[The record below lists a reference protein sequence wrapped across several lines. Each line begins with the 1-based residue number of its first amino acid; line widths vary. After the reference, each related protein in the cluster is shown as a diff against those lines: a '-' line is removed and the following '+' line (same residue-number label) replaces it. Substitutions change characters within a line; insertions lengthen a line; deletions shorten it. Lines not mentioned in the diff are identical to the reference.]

1 MSALVGETVVM
12 RLLVGRDQFDVPIYE
27 DTEINNCVITPK
39 GTGGGINNNYF
50 FSSEKI
56 SILAPVFL
64 PPIDD
69 KAQFIVRGESYSM
82 DGLQFDHKSVFGTG
96 AGGTEIPVTRTE
108 I

>member
-1 MSALVGETVVM
+1 MSALVGETVLM
-12 RLLVGRDQFDVPIYE
+12 RVITGRDQWDKPIYE
-27 DTEINNCVITPK
+27 ETEINNCVIVPK
-39 GTGGGINNNYF
+39 GTGGGIANNYF
-50 FSSEKI
+50 FSDEKI

-69 KAQFIVRGESYSM
+69 EAQFIVRGESYSM

-96 AGGTEIPVTRTE
+96 AGGTEIPVTRTV